1 MEPQGRAQQ
10 ETIPKNLTPRS
21 HRRQKK
27 RDFTAKNSQLDPVR
41 SLRDAQWGRKTWA
54 VPYFGKSQSVPGAFP
69 PPDLFLNR
77 GPVTAGA
84 GGGLDRGGDLGSDLG
99 CYL

>member
-10 ETIPKNLTPRS
+10 ETIPKNPTPRS
-21 HRRQKK
+21 HRRQK
-27 RDFTAKNSQLDPVR
+27 NGI
-41 SLRDAQWGRKTWA
+41 LRPKIPSST
-54 VPYFGKSQSVPGAFP
+54 QSGAFGMP
-69 PPDLFLNR
+69 SGEEDLGRALLWEIPIRARRFSPPDLFLNR